1 MLLLT
6 QYQED
11 KFIRITKAKQSFL
24 FAGLNMGMLA
34 LFVNVPIQVIILR
47 FASGK
52 MFLLVSSSS
61 GQVPYAALGGQEIV
75 KTLKNGERLQ
85 KPEGCSDEMYVKIL
99 FFLIFI
105 LFYVPFT
112 SFSSLTSAYLLS
124 DVQMNQEI

>member
-1 MLLLT
+1 MSQAGVSRKTVLLLT

-11 KFIRITKAKQSFL
+11 KFIRITKSKQSFL

-34 LFVNVPIQVIILR
+34 LFVPIQVIILR

-52 MFLLVSSSS
+52 MFLLVSSSA

-99 FFLIFI
+99 FF
-105 LFYVPFT
+105 
-112 SFSSLTSAYLLS
+112 
-124 DVQMNQEI
+124 

>member
-1 MLLLT
+1 MSQAGVSRKTVLLLT

-52 MFLLVSSSS
+52 MFLLVSSSA

-99 FFLIFI
+99 FF
-105 LFYVPFT
+105 
-112 SFSSLTSAYLLS
+112 
-124 DVQMNQEI
+124 